1 MGNKK
6 TGKESIV
13 TGGTGREIA
22 GSDLTDEVLQKSE
35 FQYKSLF
42 EYASDSIF
50 IIDPATGR
58 FLDCNKTAAKRL
70 GYTKEEILHR
80 NVFDINSS
88 GNHANIKERFSI
100 QMSGEGITFET
111 FHVRKDG
118 SPMPVEISSR
128 IIEYE
133 GQKVLLALAR
143 DVTKRKQAEETLRKK
158 TAQLNA
164 IIESIPFDVFGIDS
178 EGHYFIQ
185 NSSLRKNWGNVI
197 GKKLSD
203 FAPDEKTVTLWQ
215 ENNRR
220 AFSGETVKG
229 EIEFSMPDG
238 EKKCFYNIIT
248 PIYEGKAICGAL
260 GVNIDISTRK
270 HIEEELLN
278 HRNHLELLVKDKTSE
293 LTSAIELLQDEIV
306 ERRKTE
312 EALRQ
317 SEKRYRELVNYM
329 SSGVAVFESVEK
341 GSDFIFKDFNQA
353 AEKIDKIKREDLI
366 GKSVT
371 EVFPGMR
378 ESGLFEVFHR
388 VWKTGKSEHH
398 PVSMYRDKRIS
409 GWRDNYVYKLPS
421 GEIVTVYDDV
431 TEQVKSAERES
442 ELLRELKNIF
452 DNFPVGIIYLDNNF
466 GIISTNRFFNDF
478 AGFDEGEL
486 SGKLC
491 YEEVGEFTDDSSKK
505 GLKKVCTF
513 CKKDECAELKKPVI
527 IERPLKDKFVRVTT
541 IPELDEKGNIH
552 RFMEIVEDI
561 TERKLAEAEAIRA
574 SHLAAL
580 GELAAGVAHEINN
593 PINGIINYSQLLA
606 NKYKKGSREHD
617 ITTRIIKESDRI
629 ANIISNLL
637 SFARDRRED
646 KHPVHIHDIMSETF
660 ALIETQLEKDGIKL
674 ILDIPT
680 KIPIINAQPQQ
691 IEQVF
696 LNIISNARYA
706 LNQKYPGVHKDKI
719 LEIHCNKTSITK
731 NPYIRVTFYDR
742 GTGIPSAI
750 HKKIINPFF
759 STKTGNQ
766 GTGLGL
772 SISHGIISDHG
783 GKLSISSVEG
793 EFTRV
798 TIDLPVE
805 KKVEK
810 NVK

>member
-1 MGNKK
+1 M
-6 TGKESIV
+6 

-22 GSDLTDEVLQKSE
+22 GSDLTDEALQKSE

-118 SPMPVEISSR
+118 SPLPVEISSR
-128 IIEYE
+128 IIDYE

-143 DVTKRKQAEETLRKK
+143 DITK
-158 TAQLNA
+158 
-164 IIESIPFDVFGIDS
+164 
-178 EGHYFIQ
+178 
-185 NSSLRKNWGNVI
+185 
-197 GKKLSD
+197 
-203 FAPDEKTVTLWQ
+203 
-215 ENNRR
+215 
-220 AFSGETVKG
+220 
-229 EIEFSMPDG
+229 
-238 EKKCFYNIIT
+238 
-248 PIYEGKAICGAL
+248 
-260 GVNIDISTRK
+260 RK

-353 AEKIDKIKREDLI
+353 AEKIDKIKREDLV

-371 EVFPGMR
+371 EVFPGIR
-378 ESGLFEVFHR
+378 ESGLFEVFQH
-388 VWKTGKSEHH
+388 VWKTGKSERH
-398 PVSMYRDKRIS
+398 PVSMYRDNRIS

-452 DNFPVGIIYLDNNF
+452 DNFPVGIVYLDNNF

-505 GLKKVCTF
+505 GLEKVCTF

-617 ITTRIIKESDRI
+617 ITTRIIKESDRV

-674 ILDIPT
+674 ILDIPA

-731 NPYIRVTFYDR
+731 NPYIRMTFYDR

-798 TIDLPVE
+798 TIDLPVA
-805 KKVEK
+805 KKVKK
-810 NVK
+810 NGK